1 MAKGYWLFVLALGLT
16 GLSVARA
23 QAPAGQGGPTPPPTP
38 AAPAPTILFYPEED
52 RKDLEEMQGQ
62 PAMELEHLEWVAGL
76 PNGVV
81 KLADLKG
88 KVVLLEFF
96 AQW

>member
-1 MAKGYWLFVLALGLT
+1 MKQRRWWLVLALLVGALGL
-16 GLSVARA
+16 A
-23 QAPAGQGGPTPPPTP
+23 QAQSTTGTVT
-38 AAPAPTILFYPEED
+38 FYPEED
-52 RKDLEEMQGQ
+52 RKEMEALQGQ
-62 PAMELEHLEWVAGL
+62 PATELEQLEWVAGL
-76 PNGVV
+76 PNGAV